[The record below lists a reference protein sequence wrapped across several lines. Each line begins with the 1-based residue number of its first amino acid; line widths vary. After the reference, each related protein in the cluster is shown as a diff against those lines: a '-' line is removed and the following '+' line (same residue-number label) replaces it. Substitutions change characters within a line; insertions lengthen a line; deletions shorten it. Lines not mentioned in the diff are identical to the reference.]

1 MVTPRSGQNGLS
13 GISSS
18 GLIDYHYDMTFSF
31 VMPATPFAP
40 ATTDYFSVWGDRAGG
55 SRNVV
60 TLFGFDTDDNL
71 LGSVSFTEY
80 DTLGPMILTGIGQFR
95 RVEITSTLYDTY
107 AGGIGL
113 DYVAFGELNAV
124 EVSSV
129 PEPGSLALLGAG
141 VLALVGS
148 RRKSLWCPD

>member
-1 MVTPRSGQNGLS
+1 VCGITSHRGFESRSLRQ
-13 GISSS
+13 
-18 GLIDYHYDMTFSF
+18 
-31 VMPATPFAP
+31 
-40 ATTDYFSVWGDRAGG
+40 
-55 SRNVV
+55 
-60 TLFGFDTDDNL
+60 
-71 LGSVSFTEY
+71 
-80 DTLGPMILTGIGQFR
+80 LTGIGQFR

-107 AGGIGL
+107 TGGIGL

-148 RRKSLWCPD
+148 RRKSVWCLD